1 MENRYKIK
9 FITFIISLFSSKNI
23 QLFNFSSKDDSHKQ
37 RPWLSSNKT
46 GITRQMS
53 SIESSTSNKI
63 LNDSIIINS
72 INDKNNHE
80 NSYQRSISIE
90 NATIDDYIKRS
101 NRAVS
106 VEPNLISGGN
116 DIKHIYQQK
125 TLPNGSTMQYD
136 STTIMNK
143 QFTLSSD
150 KIDQSIS
157 KNGFTR
163 SVGKYQ
169 SKIFFIKVFI

>member
-1 MENRYKIK
+1 
-9 FITFIISLFSSKNI
+9 
-23 QLFNFSSKDDSHKQ
+23 
-37 RPWLSSNKT
+37 
-46 GITRQMS
+46 MS

-63 LNDSIIINS
+63 LNDSILINS

-106 VEPNLISGGN
+106 VEPSLISGGI
-116 DIKHIYQQK
+116 DLKHLYQQK

-143 QFTLSSD
+143 QFRLSSD
-150 KIDQSIS
+150 KLDQSIP
-157 KNGFTR
+157 KNGHIR
-163 SVGKYQ
+163 SV
-169 SKIFFIKVFI
+169 